1 MRAPGTGPGRPFVR
15 LVGITRR
22 YGSLL
27 ANHDISFDIHAGTI
41 HGLIGENGAGK
52 STLMK
57 ILYGLEHPDAGR
69 ILIEGN
75 PVAFRGPRDALAAG
89 IGMVHQHFML
99 IPTLSVLD
107 NIILG
112 DEPGTGPIIR
122 RAEAR
127 ERLLARA
134 GHAAEG
140 LDLCRPVGELSV
152 GEQQRVEILKLLYR
166 EARLLILD
174 EPTAVLSPGEIRVL
188 LADLCALAR
197 AGRTIVLI
205 SHHMPEILE
214 VTDTV
219 SVLRQGRLV
228 ATHPTREMT
237 AARLAEEIIG
247 EGGSAGGMSLL
258 RASASGGVM
267 AAPPSS
273 APPPPAREPVVPR
286 GAPVLELHDIVAP
299 AVGGRG
305 GLAGLSLTLRA
316 GEIVAIVGVE
326 GNGQSELARVAAGR
340 QVPRGGSLA
349 RDGVPVPAGRPAP
362 GAPERTG
369 YIPEDRQRDGL
380 VMGMDAAENALLGR
394 QWQNRFRRG
403 LDVHRR
409 ALRDHCRRLMETHD
423 VRPPRPEAPVA
434 SLSGG
439 NQQKLVVAREVD
451 EAPGLLVA
459 SHPTRGLD
467 LTATA
472 HVHEELRA
480 RRDAGGSVLLI
491 TTDLEEA
498 RALGDRLV
506 VLFQGRV
513 SGEVSPRSGTD
524 EELGLLM
531 TGGGAA

>member
-1 MRAPGTGPGRPFVR
+1 MPAPGTGTGRPFVR
-15 LVGITRR
+15 LAGITRR
-22 YGSLL
+22 YGPLV

-57 ILYGLEHPDAGR
+57 ILYGLERPDAGR
-69 ILIEGN
+69 ILIDGD
-75 PVAFRGPRDALAAG
+75 PVAFRGPRDALARG

-112 DEPGTGPIIR
+112 DEPGRGFVLR
-122 RAEAR
+122 RSEAR

-134 GHAAEG
+134 GHAVAG
-140 LDLCRPVGELSV
+140 LDLRRPVSDLSV

-188 LADLCALAR
+188 LADLRALAR
-197 AGRTIVLI
+197 GGRTIVLI
-205 SHHMPEILE
+205 SHHMAEILD

-247 EGGSAGGMSLL
+247 ETAGPDAPQRGILAGSAPAG
-258 RASASGGVM
+258 
-267 AAPPSS
+267 APV
-273 APPPPAREPVVPR
+273 PPGARPPLEPAVPR
-286 GAPVLELHDIVAP
+286 GGVVLRFEEVVAP
-299 AVGGRG
+299 GESGRG
-305 GLAGLSLTLRA
+305 GLNGVSLTLCA
-316 GEIVAIVGVE
+316 GEIVAIAGVE
-326 GNGQSELARVAAGR
+326 GNGQAELARVAAGR
-340 QVPRGGSLA
+340 LVPRSGTLV
-349 RDGVPVPAGRPAP
+349 RDGVRVPAGRAAP

-380 VMGMDAAENALLGR
+380 ILNMDAAENALLGR
-394 QWQNRFRRG
+394 QRQARFRRG
-403 LDVHRR
+403 PRIHRR
-409 ALRDHCRRLMETHD
+409 ALLDHCRRLMEAHD
-423 VRPPRPEAPVA
+423 VRPPEPEALA
-434 SLSGG
+434 GSLSGG

-451 EAPGLLVA
+451 ESPGLLVA

-467 LTATA
+467 LKAAA
-472 HVHEELRA
+472 HVHAELRA
-480 RRDAGGSVLLI
+480 RRDAGAAVLLV
-491 TTDLEEA
+491 TADLDEA

-506 VLFQGRV
+506 VLFQGRIA
-513 SGEVSPRSGTD
+513 GDVSPRHVSD
-524 EELGLLM
+524 EDLGLLM
-531 TGGGAA
+531 TGGTRS